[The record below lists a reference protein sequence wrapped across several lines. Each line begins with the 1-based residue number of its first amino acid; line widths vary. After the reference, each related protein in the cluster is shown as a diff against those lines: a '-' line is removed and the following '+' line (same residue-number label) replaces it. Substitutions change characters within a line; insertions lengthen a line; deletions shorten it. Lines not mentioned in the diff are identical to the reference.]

1 MLTNMKAIYTII
13 AALAFIGLFVEKA
26 DGSMPVY
33 WTFGCLAALYL
44 AARGLQKIFDK
55 EDSKHFSNQD
65 EVDAL
70 IRDLD
75 LEEIK
80 PGRDGSAS

>member
-1 MLTNMKAIYTII
+1 MKKSILTII
-13 AALAFIGLFVEKA
+13 AAIAFIGLFAEKA
-26 DGSMPVY
+26 DRSMPVV
-33 WTFGCLAALYL
+33 WTLGCLAALYL
-44 AARGLQKIFDK
+44 AARGLQKSFDK

-80 PGRDGSAS
+80 PGRDGSAL